1 MLGQQTGD
9 RVVARPKL
17 RTVKVDYIQIIKFVY
32 LKNLKK
38 QAQVAHCE
46 GELSLQIPPFT
57 EFCLA
62 SLKLLLNEPLDHMS
76 CQAEKLFCGV

>member
-38 QAQVAHCE
+38 QA
-46 GELSLQIPPFT
+46 
-57 EFCLA
+57 
-62 SLKLLLNEPLDHMS
+62 
-76 CQAEKLFCGV
+76 